1 MRPSPASPDS
11 AISPAIGPMKR
22 MPSFLSVSTLRRV
35 AGWDHIAGF
44 MAGAISTGLLV
55 ASRTVEAR
63 SPARPFAIFAIR
75 SAVAGATQIRSQ
87 SRASLMWPT
96 SCSSSRENRS
106 V

>member
-1 MRPSPASPDS
+1 
-11 AISPAIGPMKR
+11 

-44 MAGAISTGLLV
+44 IAGAISTGLLV
-55 ASRTVEAR
+55 ASSTVEAR

-75 SAVAGATQIRSQ
+75 SAVAGATQIKSQ